1 MPLIVVLINVLWG
14 VFGGGWVA
22 ALFWLL
28 LSGLLCLTVVGIP
41 FGIAGLRIA
50 NFTAWPL
57 GRTTIDAELIG
68 ERPMLGSTLGNVLW
82 VLLAGVWLALAHII
96 AGISLCV
103 TIIGIPFGVIHFKL
117 AQAAFAPLGKRIV
130 PVETAQRARE
140 RAALGAAAAR
150 R

>member
-1 MPLIVVLINVLWG
+1 MSLLNVFINVLWG
-14 VFGGGWVA
+14 VVGGGWAA

-68 ERPMLGSTLGNVLW
+68 ERPVIGSTLGNVLW
-82 VLLAGVWLALAHII
+82 VVLAGVWLAIVHIVT
-96 AGISLCV
+96 GISFCL
-103 TIIGIPFGVIHFKL
+103 TIIGIPFGIIHFKL
-117 AQAAFAPLGKRIV
+117 AQAAFAPLGKRV
-130 PVETAQRARE
+130 VYVEDARRARE
-140 RAALGAAAAR
+140 RAALGSGAKR
-150 R
+150 